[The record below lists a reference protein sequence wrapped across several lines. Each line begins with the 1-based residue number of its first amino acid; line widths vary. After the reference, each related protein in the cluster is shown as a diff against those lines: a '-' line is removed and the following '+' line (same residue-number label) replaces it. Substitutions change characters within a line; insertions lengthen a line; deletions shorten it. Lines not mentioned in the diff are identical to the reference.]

1 MTLAFFV
8 LAIAA
13 QPAVLIFGLLIYN
26 FGTGF
31 SASMRSVAIHVVG
44 GQASPDI
51 GKLMSLIA
59 ITECISVMTA
69 GPLLNEM
76 FKWGM
81 DMGEAWLGLPF
92 AGTCVIYGLV
102 SVVTFLISVKKS
114 GVEYVQVTAEEEEDV
129 DVRGSSSAFEGGV
142 EPRITT

>member
-1 MTLAFFV
+1 MTLSFFI
-8 LAIAA
+8 LAVAA
-13 QPAVLIFGLLIYN
+13 EPPLLIFGLLIYN
-26 FGTGF
+26 LGTGF
-31 SASMRSVAIHVVG
+31 TASMRSVAIHVVG

-59 ITECISVMTA
+59 ITESISIMIS

-81 DMGEAWLGLPF
+81 DLGQAWLGLPF
-92 AGTCVIYGLV
+92 AGTCVVYGLV
-102 SVVTFLISVKKS
+102 TVVTFLISVKEHN
-114 GVEYVQVTAEEEEDV
+114 VEYVEVAADDEEE
-129 DVRGSSSAFEGGV
+129 VRASSSAVERGI